1 MSCFSTQL
9 KVALERAQ
17 ISREKLAEASG
28 LKYSLLTNLANDR
41 REPDTAILEAI
52 GDVLPPDVM
61 ADLLIA
67 LWCDV
72 CPEKLRSLVHVI
84 PTEKRDVLEEPVA
97 SYGNVPKLDAEL
109 EGALERVKRA
119 SIKYPEWRS
128 AVVVLS
134 KTIPD

>member
-1 MSCFSTQL
+1 MSHFSTQL

-17 ISREKLAEASG
+17 ISRDKLAEASG
-28 LKYSLLTNLANDR
+28 LSYSLLTNLANDR
-41 REPDTAILEAI
+41 REPDNEILEAI
-52 GDVLPPDVM
+52 AKALPPDIM
-61 ADLLIA
+61 ADVLVA

-72 CPEKLRSLVHVI
+72 CPEKLRALVHVI
-84 PTEKRDVLEEPVA
+84 PTEKRDVLEEPQA
-97 SYGNVPKLDAEL
+97 PYGSGPKLDAEL
-109 EGALERVKRA
+109 EGALDRVKWA